1 MLMDRKI
8 ERAGTATIAACAAG
22 AAIVLLCALAPADLL
37 TVKSPSLGVAS
48 ETAAGLGALVAYWMA
63 MLRAE
68 RTRAWG
74 DQAVALAIGII
85 TIGSMLV
92 AVLTLVSGVASSSIA
107 TWAPVPGRIG
117 AVALLIAA
125 ALLRRDATP
134 DPLRRLAFLAGTT
147 SIALLL
153 AGMGVALGAL
163 GAGSRIPL
171 SLQLLIAAGFF
182 AAAIALAGRAR
193 QTGDASLAWY
203 AAFASAMAVA
213 RITGVLAPDPGDSW
227 VAVGDLVRL
236 GGVAL
241 LLMAGWSQSR
251 EAGERMVQSTLELE
265 RRRLAREIHDGLA
278 QELAFIVSQSR
289 RLARRAPQ
297 GGPLDLL
304 LRASETALLD
314 ARRTMFSLK
323 TSSPRALSTAV
334 AQRAFVIAERAGIAL
349 DVEVLDE
356 VCVSPEVE
364 HAILRIINE
373 AVTNA
378 ARHGAATSVSIRVS
392 TEGERAVVRIADDG
406 RGFDPRLRRRRSA
419 FGLAS
424 MTDRA
429 RSLGGRLRLE
439 SEPGQG
445 TVIEVAF

>member
-1 MLMDRKI
+1 MLTDGKI
-8 ERAGTATIAACAAG
+8 EKAGTAMMAACVAG

-37 TVKSPSLGVAS
+37 AVKSPALRVAA

-74 DQAVALAIGII
+74 DQAVAVAIGII

-92 AVLTLVSGVASSSIA
+92 AVLTLVAGVGSSSIA
-107 TWAPVPGRIG
+107 TWALVPGRIG
-117 AVALLIAA
+117 AVALLISAG
-125 ALLRRDATP
+125 LLRRAGTP
-134 DPLRRLAFLAGTT
+134 DPPRRLAFLAGTT
-147 SIALLL
+147 SIALVL

-163 GAGSRIPL
+163 GAGRIPL
-171 SLQLLIAAGFF
+171 SLQLLIAAMFF
-182 AAAIALAGRAR
+182 AAAIVLAGRAR
-193 QTGDASLAWY
+193 QTGDASLPWY
-203 AAFASAMAVA
+203 AAFALTMAVA
-213 RITGVLAPDPGDSW
+213 RITGVLAPEPGDSW

-241 LLMAGWSQSR
+241 LLMAGWAQAR
-251 EAGERMVQSTLELE
+251 EAGHRLLQSTLEVE

-314 ARRTMFSLK
+314 ARRTIFSLK
-323 TSSPRALSTAV
+323 TPTPRPLSTAV
-334 AQRAFVIAERAGIAL
+334 AQRAFVIAERAGLAL
-349 DVEVLDE
+349 DVEVLNE

-392 TEGERAVVRIADDG
+392 TVGEHAVVRIADDG

-424 MTDRA
+424 MTDRT

>member
-1 MLMDRKI
+1 VLTEGKI
-8 ERAGTATIAACAAG
+8 EKAGIAMMAACVAG
-22 AAIVLLCALAPADLL
+22 AAILLLCVLAPADLL
-37 TVKSPSLGVAS
+37 AVKSPALRVAS
-48 ETAAGLGALVAYWMA
+48 ETAAGLGVLVAYWMA
-63 MLRAE
+63 VLRAE

-74 DQAVALAIGII
+74 DQAVAAAIGII

-92 AVLTLVSGVASSSIA
+92 AVLTLVADVGSSSIA
-107 TWAPVPGRIG
+107 TWVPVPGRVG
-117 AVALLIAA
+117 AIALLIAA
-125 ALLRRDATP
+125 ALLHRAATP
-134 DPLRRLAFLAGTT
+134 DPPRRLAFLAGTT
-147 SIALLL
+147 SIALVL
-153 AGMGVALGAL
+153 AGMGTALGAL

-171 SLQLLIAAGFF
+171 SLELLIAAAFF
-182 AAAIALAGRAR
+182 AAAIALAARAR
-193 QTGDASLAWY
+193 QTGDASLPWY
-203 AAFASAMAVA
+203 AAFALMMAVA
-213 RITGVLAPDPGDSW
+213 GITGVLAPEPGDSW
-227 VAVGDLVRL
+227 VAIGDLVRL
-236 GGVAL
+236 GGVAF
-241 LLMAGWSQSR
+241 LLMAGWSQVR
-251 EAGERMVQSTLELE
+251 EARHRSLQSALEVE
-265 RRRLAREIHDGLA
+265 RRRIAREIHDGLA

-304 LRASETALLD
+304 HRASETALLD
-314 ARRTMFSLK
+314 ARRTIFSLK
-323 TSSPRALSTAV
+323 TPTPRALSTAV
-334 AQRAFVIAERAGIAL
+334 AQRAFVIAERAGLAL

-378 ARHGAATSVSIRVS
+378 ARHAAATSVSIRVS
-392 TEGERAVVRIADDG
+392 SDGEHAVVRIVDDG

-419 FGLAS
+419 FGLSS
-424 MTDRA
+424 MTERA